1 MKCRKYSLRIYEFQ
15 NKVLD
20 SEQYTVLIAILSH
33 LLPVLQNEILAMLR
47 FTLILFILSK
57 RTSVLKVY
65 L

>member
-1 MKCRKYSLRIYEFQ
+1 MKCRKYCLRIYEFQ
-15 NKVLD
+15 NKFLD
-20 SEQYTVLIAILSH
+20 GEQYTVFIAILSH
-33 LLPVLQNEILAMLR
+33 LLPVLQNDILATLR